1 MLILTILSLLLLAG
15 FTGLSVILNHGI
27 PASYSAFSAV
37 WAEEHPKLN
46 KWSVVTA
53 IAAMAMVPPMI
64 QAGDGNPVQFLGFF
78 APLYLIVV
86 SLTPNWDIDK
96 RQGRIHTAGAIA
108 CAVLAFAWL
117 LLIRHHWW
125 VVVICLAAGGV
136 AGWRTRTLPGSLV
149 FWGEAVMFTS
159 VYLSLIIGG

>member
-1 MLILTILSLLLLAG
+1 MLILTIISLLLLAV
-15 FTGLSVILNHGI
+15 FIGLSCILYRGI
-27 PASYSAFSAV
+27 PPSYSAFSAC
-37 WAEEHPKLN
+37 WNEPFPLN
-46 KWSVVTA
+46 TWSVMTA
-53 IAAMAMVPPMI
+53 LIAGFMVPPMI
-64 QAGDGNPVQFLGFF
+64 VAGEGNPVQFLGFF

-96 RQGRIHTAGAIA
+96 RQHRIHTAGAIA

-149 FWGEAVMFTS
+149 FWGEMVMFAS
-159 VYLSLIIGG
+159 VYVSLIIG